1 VVARTHALQQ
11 SQSYFD
17 RGVFQRDLA
26 RRVAIR
32 TESPDPARRP
42 ELYRYLTDELGSAL
56 TAMGFECAVHE
67 NPVDRGGPLLV
78 ARRHE
83 ADDLP
88 TVMSYG
94 HADVVS
100 GYDDEWRDGLEPW
113 ELVAEGDRWYGRGT
127 ADNKGQHTINLAAL
141 RSVLEQRGRL
151 GFNAVFLF
159 ETSEETGSPGLRE
172 FCEANADLFAADVFI
187 ASDGPRIQPD
197 VPTIFMGSR
206 GAFNFTM
213 RLTLR
218 DGAHHSGNWGGL
230 LSNPG
235 VIMAHALASMISASG
250 ELLVDGWKAAPMPDS
265 VRAAI
270 GRLTAGGSGADGDGG
285 PAIDPDW
292 GEPGCTPEERVFG
305 TNTFEV
311 LAFETG
317 NPRNPVNA
325 IPPSAVAHCHLRF
338 VAGTQAADLLPA
350 LRAHLDDAGFEQIE
364 LEPGDVVMH
373 ATRLDPNHPWAQWAI
388 ESVARSS
395 GKEVAVLPNLGGSL
409 PNDVFA
415 DVLGLPTIWVPH
427 SYAGC
432 SQHAPDEHVLAP
444 VCEEA
449 LKIMSA
455 LWWDLGEPGT
465 PVSDRAS

>member
-1 VVARTHALQQ
+1 VARTHALQQ
-11 SQSYFD
+11 SKSYFT
-17 RGVFQRDLA
+17 RGAFQRELS

-32 TESPDPARRP
+32 TESPDPAQRP
-42 ELYRYLTDELGSAL
+42 ELYRYLTDELSPAL
-56 TAMGFECAVHE
+56 TAMGFDCAVHE
-67 NPVDRGGPLLV
+67 NPVAQGGPLLV

-83 ADDLP
+83 ADDVP

-94 HADVVS
+94 HADVVL
-100 GYDDEWRDGLEPW
+100 GYDDEWRDGLGPW
-113 ELVAEGDRWYGRGT
+113 ELVAEGGRWYGRGT

-141 RSVLEQRGRL
+141 RSVLEQRGHL

-172 FCEANADLFAADVFI
+172 FCESNAGLFEADVFI
-187 ASDGPRIQPD
+187 ASDGPRMQPD

-206 GAFNFTM
+206 GAYNFSM

-218 DGAHHSGNWGGL
+218 EGAHHSGNWGGL

-235 VIMAHALASMISASG
+235 VILAHALASMISPGG
-250 ELLVDGWKAAPMPDS
+250 ELLVDGWKAEPMTES
-265 VRAAI
+265 VREAI
-270 GRLTAGGSGADGDGG
+270 GRLSVGGEDG
-285 PAIDPDW
+285 PAIDPGW

-325 IPPSAVAHCHLRF
+325 IPPSAVAYCHLRF
-338 VAGTQAADLLPA
+338 VAGTRATDLLPA
-350 LRAHLDDAGFEQIE
+350 LRAHLDAAGFEQIE
-364 LEPGDVVMH
+364 LEPGDVVMN
-373 ATRLDPNHPWAQWAI
+373 ATRLDPSHPWAQWAI
-388 ESVARSS
+388 ESVGRTS

-432 SQHAPDEHVLAP
+432 SQHAPNEHVLAST
-444 VCEEA
+444 CEEA
-449 LKIMSA
+449 LKIMTG
-455 LWWDLGEPGT
+455 LWWDLGGSGT
-465 PVSDRAS
+465 PAIERG